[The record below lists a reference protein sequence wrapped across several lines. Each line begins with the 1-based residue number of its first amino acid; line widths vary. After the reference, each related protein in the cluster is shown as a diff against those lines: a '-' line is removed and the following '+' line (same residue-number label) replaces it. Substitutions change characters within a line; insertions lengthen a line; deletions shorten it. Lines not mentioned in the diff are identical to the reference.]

1 MTLPAA
7 ASPLAASDTLELVA
21 WLRRARAPEKRPSIS
36 SLWIKSGKAQSE
48 QMRSRLPR
56 KGTAGLHANDL
67 RHRAGLVCRTAT
79 ALRLP
84 VGSIKRRLSGAGSA
98 SFRSSA

>member
-1 MTLPAA
+1 
-7 ASPLAASDTLELVA
+7 
-21 WLRRARAPEKRPSIS
+21 
-36 SLWIKSGKAQSE
+36 
-48 QMRSRLPR
+48 MRSGLPR

-67 RHRAGLVCRTAT
+67 RHRAGLVGRTAT

-84 VGSIKRRLSGAGSA
+84 VGSIKRRLSGSGSA

>member
-7 ASPLAASDTLELVA
+7 ERTLAASDTLELVA
-21 WLRRARAPEKRPSIS
+21 WLRKERAAEKRPSRS
-36 SLWIKSGKAQSE
+36 TLWIKSGKAQSE

-67 RHRAGLVCRTAT
+67 RHRAGLVGRTAT

-84 VGSIKRRLSGAGSA
+84 VVSIKRRLSGAGSA